1 MIVTEIEKNVN
12 SLFVMYCNCLCV
24 RNKKKKRK
32 KKKETTA
39 ATATATAT
47 VTVMSHKNVWLPF
60 HLVQFINCW
69 RIQFRQLNSK
79 VLYLSLEEGSYK
91 FLQ

>member
-1 MIVTEIEKNVN
+1 MIVTEIEKNAN

-24 RNKKKKRK
+24 RNKKKK

-39 ATATATAT
+39 ATATAT

-60 HLVQFINCW
+60 HLVQFIKCW

-79 VLYLSLEEGSYK
+79 VE
-91 FLQ
+91 F

>member
-1 MIVTEIEKNVN
+1 MIVTEIEKNAN
-12 SLFVMYCNCLCV
+12 SLFVMYSNCLCV
-24 RNKKKKRK
+24 RNKKKK
-32 KKKETTA
+32 KKKETTT

-60 HLVQFINCW
+60 HLVQFIKCW